1 MGNEIITAVDDIASH
16 NPPQNN
22 GHWILKTQ
30 YPGIQ
35 HLFVQLLVIKFMNA
49 IIKTNVYGCL
59 CISVH
64 LGELCLIR
72 SPYGND
78 NITRTM
84 TMLPV
89 YFIEILKHIPC
100 INAADNGF
108 HIFKLISKQNITEPI
123 IKSYTQRTTIYIDIN
138 DNSIKNSIA
147 RGFLHYHEN
156 YRNL

>member
-22 GHWILKTQ
+22 SPRILKIHTISC
-30 YPGIQ
+30 IQ

-78 NITRTM
+78 KRMRTM

-108 HIFKLISKQNITEPI
+108 YIFKLISKENITEPI
-123 IKSYTQRTTIYIDIN
+123 I
-138 DNSIKNSIA
+138 
-147 RGFLHYHEN
+147 
-156 YRNL
+156 